1 MGRVHS
7 WPPPFFVAPYS
18 QPLVCHAATQ
28 PQQIQAK
35 LQVPLKYLL
44 LQVSMSRARLA
55 VVRAVWQ
62 IAQFRFG
69 IN

>member
-1 MGRVHS
+1 MGRVHL
-7 WPPPFFVAPYS
+7 WPLPFFVAPSS
-18 QPLVCHAATQ
+18 QPLVCNAAKR

-44 LQVSMSRARLA
+44 LQVSMSRARLT

-62 IAQFRFG
+62 VAQFRFG